1 MHEVDRDRLLTEIA
15 ERERVEDALRQSE
28 ERYRSLVAATTSVVW
43 TADATGAFSVQQLS
57 WEEYTG
63 QAWEAHR
70 GWGWVDA
77 VHPDDL
83 ATKQGTWERALADR
97 SVYESEGRLWH
108 VASGRYRYCVTRGVP
123 LLHADGSIREWVG
136 TVTDVDERRRIE
148 LENERL
154 YTEAHDAVRA
164 REQFV
169 TLASHEL
176 KTPLTSIKGVAQL
189 IARRL
194 QQQPDPPPAIV
205 RLVEQLQ
212 SEVERLQ
219 TLVADLL
226 DVARI
231 QQGRLALHVEQ
242 VDLAELVRTVVARF
256 EIAPELTPR
265 HQLRIEAADGI
276 VGHWDPARIDQ
287 VLTNLVSNAL
297 KYSPDG
303 GDVRIGIGREP
314 GSAVVAVSDPGIGIA
329 PEDQEHLF
337 EPFTRSVAA
346 REAARG
352 SGLGLHIV
360 AQIVERHGG
369 TIQVAS
375 RLGAGSTFT
384 IRLPLA
390 APNADRP

>member
-1 MHEVDRDRLLTEIA
+1 
-15 ERERVEDALRQSE
+15 
-28 ERYRSLVAATTSVVW
+28 
-43 TADATGAFSVQQLS
+43 
-57 WEEYTG
+57 
-63 QAWEAHR
+63 
-70 GWGWVDA
+70 
-77 VHPDDL
+77 
-83 ATKQGTWERALADR
+83 
-97 SVYESEGRLWH
+97 
-108 VASGRYRYCVTRGVP
+108 
-123 LLHADGSIREWVG
+123 
-136 TVTDVDERRRIE
+136 
-148 LENERL
+148 
-154 YTEAHDAVRA
+154 VRA